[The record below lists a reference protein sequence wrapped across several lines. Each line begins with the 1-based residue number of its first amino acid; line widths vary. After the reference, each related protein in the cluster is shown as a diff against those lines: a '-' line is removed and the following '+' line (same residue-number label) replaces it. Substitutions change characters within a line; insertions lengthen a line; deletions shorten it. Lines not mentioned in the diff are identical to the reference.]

1 MGTRTPSSTPGAA
14 APRASPV
21 WGIMSGM
28 GEGILTDRL
37 RTAPALHIRVLRDQG
52 TDFAAEV
59 TDDDGAR
66 LALAAAVHP
75 VADWRGAGHAV
86 ELTCARTGRPLITV
100 LDRADEG
107 LGAGEV
113 LDAHGGALAVVR
125 PWEPGPVVRSRAE
138 AVNGDE
144 LTLTDGWTAPG
155 IQILRERVRV
165 AAFAPVTGVPWRRR
179 LPGSAAPDP
188 VTLRLEWSERLDAP
202 ADLEGEAVT
211 ASHAAVLGAVLLH
224 AMERERR
231 HTAAGRDGRRLRGRH
246 RGRRVP
252 DAVRYA
258 GPRLVLRAGTVAVR
272 EVIALPGRLSP

>member
-1 MGTRTPSSTPGAA
+1 MG
-14 APRASPV
+14 
-21 WGIMSGM
+21 GM

-37 RTAPALHIRVLRDQG
+37 RAAEALHVRVLREEG
-52 TDFAAEV
+52 ADFAAEV

-100 LDRADEG
+100 LDRADRG

-113 LDAHGGALAVVR
+113 LDARGGPLAVVR
-125 PWEPGPVVRSRAE
+125 PWEPGLVVRTRVE

-144 LTLTDGWTAPG
+144 LTLTDDWAVAG
-155 IQILRERVRV
+155 IQVLRERVRV
-165 AAFAPVTGVPWRRR
+165 AAFAPASDVPWRRR

-188 VTLRLEWSERLDAP
+188 VTLRLEWSERLEAP
-202 ADLEGEAVT
+202 ADLAGEAVA

-231 HTAAGRDGRRLRGRH
+231 HTSAGRDGRRLRGRH

-252 DAVRYA
+252 GAVRHA
-258 GPRLVLRAGTVAVR
+258 GPRLVLRVGAVAVR
-272 EVIALPGRLSP
+272 EVVSLPGRLIP

>member
-1 MGTRTPSSTPGAA
+1 MG
-14 APRASPV
+14 
-21 WGIMSGM
+21 GM

-37 RTAPALHIRVLRDQG
+37 RAAGTLRVRVVREAG
-52 TDFAAEV
+52 RDFAAEV

-66 LALAAAVHP
+66 LARAAAVHP

-100 LDRADEG
+100 LDRADRG
-107 LGAGEV
+107 RGAGEV
-113 LDAHGGALAVVR
+113 LDPRAGPLAVVR
-125 PWEPGPVVRSRAE
+125 PWEPGAVVRALVE

-144 LTLTDGWTAPG
+144 LRLVDDWAVPG
-155 IQILRERVRV
+155 VQVLRGRTRV
-165 AAFAPVTGVPWRRR
+165 AAFAPEAGVPWRRR
-179 LPGSAAPDP
+179 IPGSPAPDP
-188 VTLRLEWSERLDAP
+188 VTLRLEWSERLAAP
-202 ADLEGEAVT
+202 EGLEAEAEALA

-252 DAVRYA
+252 DAVRHA
-258 GPRLVLRAGTVAVR
+258 GPRLVLRTGVVAVR
-272 EVIALPGRLSP
+272 ELVSLPGRLIP